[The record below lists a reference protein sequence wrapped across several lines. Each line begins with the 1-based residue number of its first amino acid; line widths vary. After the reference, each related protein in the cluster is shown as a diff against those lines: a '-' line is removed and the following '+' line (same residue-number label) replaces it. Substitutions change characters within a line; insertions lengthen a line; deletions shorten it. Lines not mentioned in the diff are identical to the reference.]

1 MFRLCYNKQ
10 TNKKPTWSRS
20 RASSEKSLLCMSM
33 SSRASKS
40 KSMIKKL
47 NEKKNCFV
55 WMFRIDLK
63 KQTNYCDKKQK
74 ENKKQFTQNQSD
86 SKCHCGVLTRKIKRP
101 VTIALPY
108 PPPLHQKWRKTKNQ
122 ITKKNNKS
130 KSKAKF
136 FMFFQQHLQKDE
148 LFSFWWPYLCP
159 PF

>member
-1 MFRLCYNKQ
+1 VFRLCYNKQ

-47 NEKKNCFV
+47 NEKKNRFV

-74 ENKKQFTQNQSD
+74 ENKKQFTHQSD
-86 SKCHCGVLTRKIKRP
+86 SVSLRCFNEKNKTTSDSRAAISSSAP
-101 VTIALPY
+101 S
-108 PPPLHQKWRKTKNQ
+108 KWRKNKNQ
-122 ITKKNNKS
+122 IKKKHKS

-136 FMFFQQHLQKDE
+136 FMFFQQHYKRTN
-148 LFSFWWPYLCP
+148 FSVFDDHI
-159 PF
+159 

>member
-1 MFRLCYNKQ
+1 VFRLCYNKQ

-47 NEKKNCFV
+47 NEKKTVSCECSGS
-55 WMFRIDLK
+55 ILK
-63 KQTNYCDKKQK
+63 NKQTTATKKQK

-108 PPPLHQKWRKTKNQ
+108 PPPLHQKWRKTK
-122 ITKKNNKS
+122 KNNKS